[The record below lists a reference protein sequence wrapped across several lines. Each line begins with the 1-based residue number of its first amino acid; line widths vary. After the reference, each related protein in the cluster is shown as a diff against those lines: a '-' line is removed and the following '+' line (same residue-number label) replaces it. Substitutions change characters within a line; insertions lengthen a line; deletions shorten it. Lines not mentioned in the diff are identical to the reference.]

1 MPRLSKIE
9 YKKGSTIPK
18 YRVRKILVALVAVL
32 SGSFVSLQEA
42 EYLSCIIFSLF
53 LWELNLKTFVC
64 FQKKWNI
71 LEHCQNVSF
80 WTDFIRH

>member
-1 MPRLSKIE
+1 MEVYRNLNMPRLSKIE

-42 EYLSCIIFSLF
+42 EYLSCITFILF

-64 FQKKWNI
+64 FQKK
-71 LEHCQNVSF
+71 
-80 WTDFIRH
+80 